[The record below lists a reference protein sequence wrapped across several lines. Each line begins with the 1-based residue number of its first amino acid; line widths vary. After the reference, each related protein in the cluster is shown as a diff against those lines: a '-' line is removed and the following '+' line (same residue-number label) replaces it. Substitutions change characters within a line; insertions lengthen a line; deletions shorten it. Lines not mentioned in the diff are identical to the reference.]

1 MHLLSLLPPSC
12 MVVPIRDLRNIL
24 FQTSALTSGAHNIA
38 SVFGD
43 CEMTD
48 VSSIANVIFPDVDC
62 CNKVRGHLL
71 SSSMRNSRSSSLSSD
86 KSTEKYVVRIQQ
98 ESDNMDQNDPSV
110 SVTNSPLV
118 EYETASE
125 QALRISK
132 MADTNTSMRQQCTPT
147 IGPTLNQTV
156 SRSLIMNFI
165 FIFIFI
171 FLFFSIFR
179 ITRVRVYQS
188 HGHISHKLM
197 AKSQD

>member
-1 MHLLSLLPPSC
+1 MHLLFLLPPSC

-24 FQTSALTSGAHNIA
+24 FQTSALTSDAHNIA

-48 VSSIANVIFPDVDC
+48 VSGVANVIFPDVDC

-98 ESDNMDQNDPSV
+98 ESDNMNQNDPSV
-110 SVTNSPLV
+110 SATNSLLV

-132 MADTNTSMRQQCTPT
+132 VADTNTSMRQQCTPT

-156 SRSLIMNFI
+156 SRSLTMNFI

-171 FLFFSIFR
+171 FIFFSIFR
-179 ITRVRVYQS
+179 ITWVRVYQS